1 MAFKIPNKNKKKR
14 KVNTTSNTS
23 RRINVNRIINLPK
36 KIQNHSVS
44 GNSDSINSIASSSS
58 KPTTA
63 PSSTSTIVDPE
74 KIINTTKDNNLALKN
89 NLLNNPNIPDKLKKL
104 FKIFQTINKYY
115 TLKQSRNTELFV
127 FENYKSIIENKI
139 KMYKK

>member
-127 FENYKSIIENKI
+127 FENYKSIIENEI
-139 KMYKK
+139 KWYNK

>member
-127 FENYKSIIENKI
+127 FEKNKYISKNKI
-139 KMYKK
+139 KWYNK

>member
-127 FENYKSIIENKI
+127 FENYKSIIENEI
-139 KMYKK
+139 K